1 MKEKLPPT
9 TFLDGIFAV
18 SLVLGIIFLSV
29 AYGQE
34 EVPLIHEIPDDR
46 LAQIE
51 AKIDLLLTRTDPSE
65 DEPEPGVNINTA
77 SYDDL
82 LTIPGVGPITAGSI
96 IAERG
101 QNGTFSS
108 WSDLTTRV
116 SGVGPATI
124 ANMQAGGAVLE

>member
-9 TFLDGIFAV
+9 KFLDGIFAV
-18 SLVLGIIFLSV
+18 SLVLVVIFLST
-29 AYGQE
+29 AHA
-34 EVPLIHEIPDDR
+34 EVPLTHEIPDDR

-51 AKIDLLLTRTDPSE
+51 AKLDLLLTRTDPSE
-65 DEPEPGVNINTA
+65 GEPEPGVNINTA

-108 WSDLTTRV
+108 WNDLTTRV
-116 SGVGPATI
+116 SGVGPATV